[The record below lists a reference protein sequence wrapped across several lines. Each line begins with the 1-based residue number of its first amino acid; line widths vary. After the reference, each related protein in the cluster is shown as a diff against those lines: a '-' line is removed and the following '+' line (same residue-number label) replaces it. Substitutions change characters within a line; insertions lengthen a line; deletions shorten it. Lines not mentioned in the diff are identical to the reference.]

1 MSPYHTEHKITVWI
15 VEDNRL
21 YREVVTEILETEI
34 EPEAIRAFGDCP
46 SVLAAMQ
53 AGEIPD
59 VMLLDIGLPQMSG
72 LEGIGHFRQY
82 APQLPI
88 IMLTIHQDNEKIFQA
103 ITLGASGYLLKSAEP
118 HEIVASIRHV
128 LQGGAAMDAQV
139 ARRVLDMFANR
150 NAPRYD
156 YDLSEREREILQG
169 LVDGLTKNELATRFY
184 LSPHTI
190 DRHIRNVYAKL
201 HVNNRGSAVAKALRE
216 RLI

>member
-1 MSPYHTEHKITVWI
+1 MNPYQTTPKISVWI

-21 YREVVTEILETEI
+21 YREVVSEILETEL
-34 EPEAIRAFGDCP
+34 ETESVRAFGDCE
-46 SVLAAMQ
+46 SALAAMKTG
-53 AGEIPD
+53 ALPD
-59 VMLLDIGLPQMSG
+59 VMLLDISLPRMSG
-72 LEGIGHFRQY
+72 LEGIGHFRQF

-118 HEIVASIRHV
+118 QEIISSIRHV

-139 ARRVLDMFANR
+139 ARRVLDMFATR
-150 NAPRYD
+150 STPRHD

-169 LVDGLTKNELATRFY
+169 LVDGLTKNELASKLF